1 MQYRIFQYRLFIDD
15 ERWPTTPDWII
26 ARTPLQAIQ
35 AFENYGMPY
44 EIAFDHDLGVSSD
57 GTKMEVMEFVN
68 YLWHLA
74 EEGKLIFPSDFKY
87 SIHSQNPIGAE
98 NIRSKMDQ
106 LIRYYSE

>member
-1 MQYRIFQYRLFIDD
+1 MKYRLFIDD
-15 ERWPTTPDWII
+15 DRWPVTPDWVIV
-26 ARTPLQAIQ
+26 RTPLQAIQ
-35 AFENYGMPY
+35 AFQNYGMPY
-44 EIAFDHDLGVSSD
+44 EIAFDHDLGSTSNGVEMKA
-57 GTKMEVMEFVN
+57 TEFVN
-68 YLWHLA
+68 YLWGLA